1 VASQAS
7 ALRHPTPSVP
17 HCPAVIAMHRCG
29 AHACGQTVHTTQAAG
44 SGALFPRSPGTAQ
57 LPTCAATP
65 MSLRSLPCTLWMYTE
80 GGATTTS
87 VEAATV
93 PPFSDATHFCTS
105 ACVPFAFQ
113 LPPTKNR
120 RLALGAKVAKPRE
133 ITREVEA
140 IFANVCVGELDKV
153 ILELLGGV
161 VGAHSVYFIT
171 LGRVVT
177 RRTSGRSSFHDPR
190 VSMRAPV
197 AGVCHRRLRQ
207 RMDLA
212 VRCHPNSSLTPGFAA
227 AARFGVWVP
236 QCGPAACAG
245 ATAIGVVTTAA
256 ALYMALTSTRKAHD
270 HAAHG

>member
-1 VASQAS
+1 
-7 ALRHPTPSVP
+7 
-17 HCPAVIAMHRCG
+17 
-29 AHACGQTVHTTQAAG
+29 
-44 SGALFPRSPGTAQ
+44 
-57 LPTCAATP
+57 

-140 IFANVCVGELDKV
+140 IFANVCVRQLDKV
-153 ILELLGGV
+153 ILEPLGVV
-161 VGAHSVYFIT
+161 VGAHSVVFIT

-177 RRTSGRSSFHDPR
+177 RRSVGRSSFHDPR
-190 VSMRAPV
+190 VPMRAPV
-197 AGVCHRRLRQ
+197 RRRRVPQ
-207 RMDLA
+207 ATSAKDLA
-212 VRCHPNSSLTPGFAA
+212 VRCHPNSSLTSGSLCSCRPVRETGA
-227 AARFGVWVP
+227 P
-236 QCGPAACAG
+236 CGPAASVG
-245 ATAIGVVTTAA
+245 ATAIDVDTTAA
-256 ALYMALTSTRKAHD
+256 ALYIALTSTRKAHV
-270 HAAHG
+270 HAAPG